1 MRFDELSIK
10 MYINLS
16 ATVSTLSVGCLL
28 FCVRM
33 RHAILWAY
41 LASDVNVIAEC
52 VKRRMCSGGK
62 QRIAWPICFAFKHAK
77 TEKTSRDKINM
88 YNEKKKHVDRNAQLI
103 HTKNDFR
110 ANWDTLAVFP
120 KRLFFVLF
128 QMCINLVIGWFIWRY
143 FFPFQWMQ
151 NTAVARRFFFDY
163 PIRLRTREKKSFSA
177 DMKSNFAPLIEPKW
191 MRVSALNASIDANLA
206 WLNVCIHFF
215 FHSFHAEV
223 ADKILQIKK
232 RASWTEGH
240 TI

>member
-88 YNEKKKHVDRNAQLI
+88 YNEKKKTCR
-103 HTKNDFR
+103 
-110 ANWDTLAVFP
+110 
-120 KRLFFVLF
+120 
-128 QMCINLVIGWFIWRY
+128 
-143 FFPFQWMQ
+143 
-151 NTAVARRFFFDY
+151 
-163 PIRLRTREKKSFSA
+163 S
-177 DMKSNFAPLIEPKW
+177 
-191 MRVSALNASIDANLA
+191 
-206 WLNVCIHFF
+206 
-215 FHSFHAEV
+215 
-223 ADKILQIKK
+223 K
-232 RASWTEGH
+232 RAIDTHEKRFSSQLRH
-240 TI
+240 ACCFSKALVFRSFPNVH